1 MTTPR
6 SRSRNWLPIALWA
19 AVLVFAAYLFWF
31 KPNRFAVGP
40 GVGPAAESGVVLVDV
55 PWPHLPDLGR
65 FKLTDQTGAE
75 LDSASLAGKV
85 TAVCFFFAR
94 CPSICRDLNRQVQ
107 RLSEQLRDVPLQFL
121 SVSVDPENDTPEV
134 LARYAADFGAEP
146 ERWRFLTG
154 QLYRVK
160 ELGEQSFRV
169 DVNPETHTDNIFL
182 IDRWGRYRDRFKWDD
197 PTDMKRFA
205 SVAREL
211 AAEQSPPLEKLIRT
225 RNALAGVE
233 PRNWDDVPWIREF
246 FLADQLGRKFYSRD
260 LTGEVWVASFFFST
274 CPGICPRQNEYLA
287 GLQQRLGERAVKFV
301 SITTDPKTDTTAV
314 LAETAARLRAEPE
327 RWLFCRGEEKLTRRI
342 AAEFFRAEAGGEHHT
357 SRLFVVDRWGQVRGS
372 FDWQQPEEEVQ
383 MLQLID
389 ECSGEA
395 VPVRD
400 FKVLRP

>member
-1 MTTPR
+1 M
-6 SRSRNWLPIALWA
+6 LWT

-31 KPNRFAVGP
+31 KPKAIVDQ
-40 GVGPAAESGVVLVDV
+40 PAGGTKAESGAVLVDV
-55 PWPHLPDLGR
+55 PWEHLPDLGR

-75 LDSASLAGKV
+75 MDSASLSGKV

-107 RLSEQLRDVPLQFL
+107 RLSEQLRDVPIQFL

-146 ERWRFLTG
+146 ERWRLLTG
-154 QLYRVK
+154 QLYRIK

-197 PTDMKRFA
+197 PTDMKRFT
-205 SVAREL
+205 SVARSL
-211 AAEQSPPLEKLIRT
+211 AVEPSPPLGQLMHT

-233 PRNWDDVPWIREF
+233 PANWDDVPWIREF
-246 FLADQLGRKFYSRD
+246 FLTDQLGRKFYSRD
-260 LTGEVWVASFFFST
+260 LTGDVWIASFFFST
-274 CPGICPRQNEYLA
+274 CPGICPRQNEYIA
-287 GLQQRLGERAVKFV
+287 GLRQRLGQRSVKFV
-301 SITTDPKTDTTAV
+301 SLTTDPKTDTTAV
-314 LAETAARLRAEPE
+314 LAETAARLRADPE
-327 RWLFCRGEEKLTRRI
+327 SWLFCRGEEKLTRRI

-372 FDWQQPEEEVQ
+372 FDWQQPEQEVQ

-389 ECSGEA
+389 QCLSEQA
-395 VPVRD
+395 PVRD
-400 FKVLRP
+400 VQVIRP